1 MENERQQEVND
12 APNTPGPVREVDN
25 ILVETPSLPPARL
38 GSPQEKTE
46 EDEMNTVED
55 EKPEPKQI
63 VRQDQYC
70 VFKDDKELKTIEAI
84 TLKSQACNGI
94 CIKIKIINDKTLD
107 RILFAISNAKDQG
120 ITKLR
125 LEDTRMLSKAVAS
138 LKFFCKSA
146 TCVSSIGL
154 QNVTFSDG
162 GAQDFKGLV
171 EAVAY
176 NARITHF

>member
-63 VRQDQYC
+63 VR
-70 VFKDDKELKTIEAI
+70 
-84 TLKSQACNGI
+84 
-94 CIKIKIINDKTLD
+94 
-107 RILFAISNAKDQG
+107 
-120 ITKLR
+120 
-125 LEDTRMLSKAVAS
+125 
-138 LKFFCKSA
+138 
-146 TCVSSIGL
+146 
-154 QNVTFSDG
+154 
-162 GAQDFKGLV
+162 
-171 EAVAY
+171 
-176 NARITHF
+176 